1 MISCKF
7 VLRDL
12 CDYYILQRVS
22 GDSDPLIWITI
33 KQGQFRGGYRYG
45 YYVIMLAVAV
55 TQWKKS
61 LAKESDISF
70 YQYAAKKLS
79 SCTSYRK
86 YWQILD
92 LCLKT
97 AIQL

>member
-1 MISCKF
+1 MISSKF
-7 VLRDL
+7 VLRNL
-12 CDYYILQRVS
+12 CDYYISQRVS
-22 GDSDPLIWITI
+22 GDSDPLIWITS
-33 KQGQFRGGYRYG
+33 KDSLEGATGFR

-70 YQYAAKKLS
+70 YQYATKKLS
-79 SCTSYRK
+79 SHTSYRK
-86 YWQILD
+86 YWQIQD